1 MPTSEQRASACLGAV
16 ESKTI
21 AMAEKKILPLPT
33 SSRKAAKGALM
44 IAITLLQDER
54 VRAQLSKAPAAV
66 REWAAQRRK
75 TAGEVDSATARF
87 DPTRRF
93 GQKGVSRRLI
103 ALQRNVQLVFPD
115 PATTDAIAVSRAIDE
130 LERAVVVSITMPLN
144 ERRRARG
151 RISAELRRLE
161 LALVD
166 AVLPGQ
172 STSVSQAD
180 ADGDE
185 NSST

>member
-1 MPTSEQRASACLGAV
+1 MV
-16 ESKTI
+16 
-21 AMAEKKILPLPT
+21 EKKLNPLPT

-44 IAITLLQDER
+44 LAVTLLQDER
-54 VRAQLSKAPAAV
+54 VRAQLSRAPAAA
-66 REWAAQRRK
+66 REWAAQRRELAEPK
-75 TAGEVDSATARF
+75 ESVAGRL

-103 ALQRNVQLVFPD
+103 ALQRNVHLAFPD
-115 PATTDAIAVSRAIDE
+115 PTMPEAVAINCAIDE
-130 LERAVVVSITMPLN
+130 LERAVVVSATMPLN

-166 AVLPGQ
+166 AVLPPQ
-172 STSVSQAD
+172 SGPESQEE
-180 ADGDE
+180 ADGE
-185 NSST
+185 ESSQT

>member
-1 MPTSEQRASACLGAV
+1 
-16 ESKTI
+16 
-21 AMAEKKILPLPT
+21 MAEKKLNPLPT

-44 IAITLLQDER
+44 LAVTLLQDER
-54 VRAQLSKAPAAV
+54 VRAQLSKAPAAA
-66 REWAAQRRK
+66 REWAAQRR
-75 TAGEVDSATARF
+75 ELVESRESAAARF

-103 ALQRNVQLVFPD
+103 ALQRNVHLAFPD
-115 PATTDAIAVSRAIDE
+115 PNTPEAVAINRAIDE
-130 LERAVVVSITMPLN
+130 LERAVVVSATMPLN

-166 AVLPGQ
+166 AVLPP
-172 STSVSQAD
+172 QAGPD
-180 ADGDE
+180 SGGAADGE
-185 NSST
+185 ESSQT